1 MNQKYNYEKIKS
13 ILLFILM
20 AVFIYGLSNNYNS
33 IDFDFWARLIQ
44 GRHVVQTG
52 SVMYRDILSYVP
64 THTWYDPEWLSSAII
79 YLIVNKFGLISVTIT
94 KFIFILLIFF
104 TTLFTTSYINKKPIE
119 KINSEYFFITM
130 FVLFFSGSMGLLLRC
145 QHFTYLIL
153 PVWLYILEKI
163 SDNYDNKK
171 STIYLYLLP
180 ILMLLWLNLHGAC
193 IAGVGIAVLYVIG
206 RIINRKPIKKYIY
219 ALFGTSLMFFINPWG
234 PQYIKFLFDSCFL
247 DRHWIVE
254 WQPTIVSEFVYIKL
268 TICYLIIT
276 MILYILKLIITRF
289 KNINYS
295 KLFIIIVTYYLSW
308 AHFKHMPLYVICAS
322 IYMYSDFEFLV
333 LKLNEKITKKI
344 NINKIYQRYIT
355 ILKDITVFLL
365 VFSLAL
371 YYIVLSPIK
380 TSILDPRKLVYP
392 INVAEFI
399 KVNNIKGDMFLPYYY
414 GSYMAYKTY
423 PNIKIFMDGRQEQVY
438 DYDIFDREMYFMYG
452 MEDNKGYIIDEYVPD
467 LYLTEDEW
475 DYSYYLKNNP
485 DYKLIFKDAR
495 YSLYIKKELAKDEYK
510 DITYTNTFDKDTIF
524 ETNLDFRKK

>member
-52 SVMYRDILSYVP
+52 SVMYIDILSYVP

-219 ALFGTSLMFFINPWG
+219 ALFGTSLMF
-234 PQYIKFLFDSCFL
+234 L
-247 DRHWIVE
+247 
-254 WQPTIVSEFVYIKL
+254 
-268 TICYLIIT
+268 
-276 MILYILKLIITRF
+276 
-289 KNINYS
+289 
-295 KLFIIIVTYYLSW
+295 
-308 AHFKHMPLYVICAS
+308 
-322 IYMYSDFEFLV
+322 
-333 LKLNEKITKKI
+333 
-344 NINKIYQRYIT
+344 
-355 ILKDITVFLL
+355 
-365 VFSLAL
+365 
-371 YYIVLSPIK
+371 
-380 TSILDPRKLVYP
+380 
-392 INVAEFI
+392 
-399 KVNNIKGDMFLPYYY
+399 
-414 GSYMAYKTY
+414 
-423 PNIKIFMDGRQEQVY
+423 
-438 DYDIFDREMYFMYG
+438 
-452 MEDNKGYIIDEYVPD
+452 
-467 LYLTEDEW
+467 
-475 DYSYYLKNNP
+475 
-485 DYKLIFKDAR
+485 
-495 YSLYIKKELAKDEYK
+495 
-510 DITYTNTFDKDTIF
+510 
-524 ETNLDFRKK
+524 